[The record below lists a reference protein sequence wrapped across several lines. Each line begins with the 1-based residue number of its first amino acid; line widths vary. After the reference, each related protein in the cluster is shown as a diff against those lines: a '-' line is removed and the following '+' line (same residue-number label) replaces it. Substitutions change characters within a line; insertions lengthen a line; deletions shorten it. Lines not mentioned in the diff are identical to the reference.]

1 MKRQKGQDIVEFALL
16 LPIFLLVLCGIIYC
30 GFMFGDYQTVQGI
43 VRNAAREAA
52 MVEPTKD
59 EMNPKELKY
68 DYQKIKDKYDKIL
81 KNENVIT
88 HLYVPDVSGK
98 NGIQIDL
105 GANLKTV
112 LPDASI
118 PDDSV
123 GAVLTMKLT
132 TSDISFVNYMQNVV
146 GIPEKYTVSCF
157 MYREKTST

>member
-52 MVEPTKD
+52 VVGPTRDEGDPTK
-59 EMNPKELKY
+59 LKY
-68 DYQKIKDKYDKIL
+68 DYQKIKDKYNEIL

-88 HLYVPDVSGK
+88 HLYVPDVSGE
-98 NGIQIDL
+98 NGIRIDL
-105 GANLKTV
+105 GSYLKMD

-132 TSDISFVNYMQNVV
+132 TSDISFVNYMRNVV
-146 GIPEKYTVSCF
+146 GIPKEYTVSCF

>member
-52 MVEPTKD
+52 VVEPIKD
-59 EMNPKELKY
+59 ETNPTNLEY
-68 DYQKIKDKYDKIL
+68 DYQKIKDKYDEIL

-88 HLYVPDVSGK
+88 HLYVPDK
-98 NGIQIDL
+98 DGIRIDL

-132 TSDISFVNYMQNVV
+132 PSDISFVNYMQNVV
-146 GIPEKYTVSCF
+146 GVPENYTVSCF

>member
-52 MVEPTKD
+52 VVEPTRD
-59 EMNPKELKY
+59 EGDPTKLKY
-68 DYQKIKDKYDKIL
+68 DYQKIKDKYDEIL

-88 HLYVPDVSGK
+88 HLYVPDVSGE
-98 NGIQIDL
+98 NGIRIDL
-105 GANLKTV
+105 GSNLKTV
-112 LPDASI
+112 LPDVSI

-146 GIPEKYTVSCF
+146 GIPKKYTVSCF

>member
-1 MKRQKGQDIVEFALL
+1 MILYKKIYMTFLKQLFQDQNLLCVVVYTRKGLKE
-16 LPIFLLVLCGIIYC
+16 IF
-30 GFMFGDYQTVQGI
+30 
-43 VRNAAREAA
+43 
-52 MVEPTKD
+52 
-59 EMNPKELKY
+59 
-68 DYQKIKDKYDKIL
+68 QKIKDKYNEIL

-88 HLYVPDVSGK
+88 HLYVPDVSGE
-98 NGIQIDL
+98 NGIRIDL
-105 GANLKTV
+105 GSNLKTD

-146 GIPEKYTVSCF
+146 GIPKEYTVSCF

>member
-30 GFMFGDYQTVQGI
+30 GFMFGDYQTVQDI

-52 MVEPTKD
+52 VVEPTRDKV
-59 EMNPKELKY
+59 NSTELKY
-68 DYQKIKDKYDKIL
+68 DYQKIKDKYDEIL

-88 HLYVPDVSGK
+88 HLYVPDVSGE
-98 NGIQIDL
+98 NGIRIDL
-105 GANLKTV
+105 GSNLKTD
-112 LPDASI
+112 LSDAGI

-146 GIPEKYTVSCF
+146 GIPKKYTVSCF

>member
-52 MVEPTKD
+52 VVGPTRDEGDPTK
-59 EMNPKELKY
+59 LKY
-68 DYQKIKDKYDKIL
+68 DYQKIKDKYNEIL

-88 HLYVPDVSGK
+88 HLYVPDVSGE
-98 NGIQIDL
+98 NGIRIDL
-105 GANLKTV
+105 GSYLKTD

-132 TSDISFVNYMQNVV
+132 TSDISFVNYMRNVV
-146 GIPEKYTVSCF
+146 GIPKEYTVSCF

>member
-52 MVEPTKD
+52 VVEPTKD
-59 EMNPKELKY
+59 EMNPTELKY
-68 DYQKIKDKYDKIL
+68 DYQKIKDKYNTIL

-88 HLYVPDVSGK
+88 HLYVPDVSGE
-98 NGIQIDL
+98 NGIRIDL
-105 GANLKTV
+105 GSHLKTT

>member
-52 MVEPTKD
+52 VVEPTRD
-59 EMNPKELKY
+59 ETNPTELKY
-68 DYQKIKDKYDKIL
+68 DYQKIKDKYDEIL

-88 HLYVPDVSGK
+88 HLYVPDVSGE
-98 NGIQIDL
+98 NGIRIDL
-105 GANLKTV
+105 GSNLKTV
-112 LPDASI
+112 LPDARI